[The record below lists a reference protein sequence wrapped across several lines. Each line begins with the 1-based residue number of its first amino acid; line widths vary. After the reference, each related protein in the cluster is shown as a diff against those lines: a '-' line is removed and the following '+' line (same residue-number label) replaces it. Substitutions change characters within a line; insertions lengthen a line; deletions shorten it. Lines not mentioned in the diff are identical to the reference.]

1 MEAIKEVWF
10 SNNRIYIR
18 LADGSSYNRPLE
30 AFPTLM
36 EASDEERETY
46 EINRYGDA
54 LRWSILDEDIHVSSF
69 LETKEP
75 CRNNKVAAL
84 FEQFPWLNVNEV
96 AKLIHVHSSVLLS
109 YIYGMKEPSEERM
122 QKLRNALH
130 FIGAK
135 LMTA

>member
-18 LADGSSYNRPLE
+18 LADGVSYNRPLE

-36 EASDEERETY
+36 EASESEREAF

-54 LRWSILDEDIHVSSF
+54 LRWRSLDEDIHVSSF

-75 CRNNKVAAL
+75 CKDNEVAAI
-84 FEQFPWLNVNEV
+84 FNQFPWLNVSEV
-96 AKLIHVHSSVLLS
+96 AKLIDVHKSVLLS
-109 YIYGMKEPSEERM
+109 YIYGMKEPTIERM
-122 QKLRNALH
+122 NKLRDTLH
-130 FIGAK
+130 FMGAK